1 MSSNTENT
9 MNMDIP
15 THMAAFIETHGGLNL
30 GEFYKWFEG
39 SSPEEIIRN
48 YNSMLLAKYNKEV
61 RTKLEDAQV
70 KLELEICDRDNKIF
84 SLKSELEKQKT
95 ELDIENLVE
104 EQYLNS
110 VQFTV
115 DGSWTQT
122 AQMRN
127 FYPRGGVMGQVP
139 QLFMATVRRL
149 WQRVLE
155 HKNDNTLR
163 VTGGVNLWSRLK
175 DFARQDSSVKN
186 MVERFLNG
194 LSYRDGYIYFDKGNS
209 GETSEKIDPED
220 RHRSFVDAYA
230 HKIWCSWWTGLKQG
244 WEQTSLKILS
254 KTEDMKTAHELKM
267 LEQQSEA
274 KKFQLAKTMEAE
286 LKELEQQSEAKKKQ
300 AMKMMEAEITA
311 DVVADIRKGVLKTE
325 IDKATKEMVS
335 REVARKTA
343 LLLRSFSAE
352 KDELVKENEKLRNEL
367 EVHVYGPARV
377 YKAHQEAL
385 KNRRSVDKERRKNLA
400 DIATEM

>member
-15 THMAAFIETHGGLNL
+15 MHMAAFIETHGGLDL

-61 RTKLEDAQV
+61 RSKLEDAQM

-104 EQYLNS
+104 EKYLKS

-115 DGSWTQT
+115 NGSWTQT
-122 AQMRN
+122 AQMRAW
-127 FYPRGGVMGQVP
+127 GGGCRYVP
-139 QLFMATVRRL
+139 KLFMATVRRL

-155 HKNDNTLR
+155 HKKDNAR
-163 VTGGVNLWSRLK
+163 RATGGGNLWSHLK
-175 DFARQDSSVKN
+175 DLARQDSSVKN

-194 LSYRDGYIYFDKGNS
+194 LSYQGGYIYFDKGSS

-335 REVARKTA
+335 REVAMKTA

-352 KDELVKENEKLRNEL
+352 KEELVKENEKLRNEL
-367 EVHVYGPARV
+367 EDYVYGPAKA

-385 KNRRSVDKERRKNLA
+385 KNKRSVDKEMRKNLA
-400 DIATEM
+400 GLATGM